1 MPFISAGDGD
11 LKTAFVSDAWL
22 LDQFVGNTLW
32 MVGVNGQGQIGDNTI
47 VSKSI
52 AVQTIAQGNNWKQI
66 SCGNSTTLPFTAAI
80 KTDGTLWMW
89 GSNTSG
95 KLGDNTG
102 TNRSSPV
109 QTVTFATNWK
119 QVCCGANHVAAI
131 KTDGTLWCWG
141 TNANGALGDNTVTVR
156 SSPIQTITRG
166 NTWKQVSAG
175 RNFTAAVKT
184 DGTLWLWGVNVNG
197 QIGDNS
203 ATTKSSPVQTVTFAT
218 NWKQVSCGY
227 QHTAA
232 VKTDGTLWCW
242 GWNNNGQLGDNTST
256 DRSSPV
262 QTVTAGT
269 NWKQVACG
277 YTFTACTKTDGT
289 LWLWGRN
296 LEGQLGDN
304 TAILKSSPVQTVT
317 YGTNWKNV
325 GISSGSFATSAI
337 KNDGTL
343 WVWGYNAG
351 GQIGDGTATT
361 RSSPVQ
367 TYLGGNNWKQSSA
380 SVYASTT
387 VGIVGA
393 VTNGD
398 I

>member
-119 QVCCGANHVAAI
+119 QVCCGANHVAEI

>member
-11 LKTAFVSDAWL
+11 LKTAFVSDAWF